1 MKIRCSK
8 PRIGVRMGWRA
19 VPAVELLELR
29 VRLGVMLFFDRGLLS
44 MGNILFLS
52 GVTTTIGPRR
62 TYKFFKRNGK
72 GTAAFMS
79 GVALV
84 FVGWPFFGMLVE
96 GYGFL
101 VLFSS
106 FFPTV
111 LLFLKRLPVV
121 GTFLSLPGVKNVV
134 TSLVGKTQTL
144 PV

>member
-1 MKIRCSK
+1 
-8 PRIGVRMGWRA
+8 
-19 VPAVELLELR
+19 
-29 VRLGVMLFFDRGLLS
+29 MLFFDRGLLS

-121 GTFLSLPGVKNVV
+121 GTFLSLPGVR
-134 TSLVGKTQTL
+134 TSSRRSWGRRRPCRCERARGRAALQKGAEGENRRARFTGT
-144 PV
+144 

>member
-1 MKIRCSK
+1 
-8 PRIGVRMGWRA
+8 
-19 VPAVELLELR
+19 
-29 VRLGVMLFFDRGLLS
+29 MLFFDRGLLS

-52 GVTTTIGPRR
+52 GVTLTIGPRR
-62 TYKFFKRNGK
+62 TFKFFKRNAK
-72 GTAAFMS
+72 GTVAFMG

-84 FVGWPFFGMLVE
+84 FLGWPFVGMCVE

-111 LLFLKRLPVV
+111 LVFLKRLPVV
-121 GTFLSLPGVKNVV
+121 GTFLFVAGVKNVV
-134 TSLVGKTQTL
+134 TTIAGSAQTL

>member
-1 MKIRCSK
+1 MLFE
-8 PRIGVRMGWRA
+8 V
-19 VPAVELLELR
+19 
-29 VRLGVMLFFDRGLLS
+29 LGVMLFFDRGLLS

-62 TYKFFKRNGK
+62 TFKFFKRNGR
-72 GTAAFMS
+72 GTA
-79 GVALV
+79 VV
-84 FVGWPFFGMLVE
+84 FLGWPFFGMLIE

-111 LLFLKRLPVV
+111 LLFLKRLPVI

-134 TSLVGKTQTL
+134 TTLIGKTQTL